1 MSNEP
6 RFEIYRDNANE
17 WRWRLVAA
25 NGHIIAASG
34 EGYRSKQGVKRGIQS
49 VKKSAPEAEIRVMND
64 D

>member
-1 MSNEP
+1 MPNEP
-6 RFEIYRDNANE
+6 RFEVYRDNANE

-34 EGYRSKQGVKRGIQS
+34 EGYRSKQGVKRGIES
-49 VKKSAPEAEIRVMND
+49 VKKSAPEAEILIRND